1 MLNGLEKLHGTGF
14 NLLSHAHK
22 GKYIH

>member
-14 NLLSHAHK
+14 NLLSHEHK